1 MKKALYVATVDI
13 HIRSFHLPYL
23 KLLHDNGYEVHVA
36 TNGNEKFPFC
46 DVKHQICIERRPFKL
61 SNLKAVKQL
70 RKIIEKEK
78 FDIVHCHTPM
88 GSVVTRLA
96 SKNARKKYGTR
107 VLYTAHGFHFY
118 KGAPI
123 INWLLF
129 YPIERYLAKYTDT
142 LITINSE
149 DFNLAKARFSKKC
162 SDIRYVPGVGINT
175 KKFNI
180 KMQGKENNAIIKK
193 LKLNKKDFIL
203 TCVARLD
210 KNKHQDF
217 LINIMEIICKEY
229 NDIHL
234 LLVGPD
240 ELDGA
245 YQKLV
250 KNKKLTKYVHF
261 LGRREDIPEILSIT
275 NIVVSASLREGL
287 PVNII
292 ESFSAGKPV
301 IALEC
306 RGMKDLII
314 NNKNGFIC
322 NNQQEF
328 IKSIIRIYQQRQFD
342 VNEQRK
348 VNDIILN
355 KVSIEN
361 VTQEIKTIY
370 KL

>member
-1 MKKALYVATVDI
+1 
-13 HIRSFHLPYL
+13 
-23 KLLHDNGYEVHVA
+23 
-36 TNGNEKFPFC
+36 
-46 DVKHQICIERRPFKL
+46 
-61 SNLKAVKQL
+61 
-70 RKIIEKEK
+70 
-78 FDIVHCHTPM
+78 
-88 GSVVTRLA
+88 
-96 SKNARKKYGTR
+96 
-107 VLYTAHGFHFY
+107 
-118 KGAPI
+118 
-123 INWLLF
+123 
-129 YPIERYLAKYTDT
+129 
-142 LITINSE
+142 
-149 DFNLAKARFSKKC
+149 
-162 SDIRYVPGVGINT
+162 
-175 KKFNI
+175 
-180 KMQGKENNAIIKK
+180 
-193 LKLNKKDFIL
+193 
-203 TCVARLD
+203 
-210 KNKHQDF
+210 
-217 LINIMEIICKEY
+217 MEIICKEY